1 MTQSLFDII
10 GPIMVG
16 PSSSHTAGAV
26 RLGLLAKS
34 IAQHSITTAQCTLYN
49 SFAQTYKGHGTDKGL
64 IAGLLGFNVDDA
76 RIKGATTYLASANL
90 KVTLV
95 PTFQA
100 NHYPPNTVVFYLT
113 MADQSTLTIVGHSVG
128 GGKVYVSKINDA
140 NVILKGDAPTLLLF
154 YKDQPG
160 MIWKVTKVIAQE
172 AINIASLTC
181 TRKVRDIE
189 AHMTI
194 TLDSPLSDEGMA
206 DLSRIEGIF
215 TLRRI
220 MALPQGV

>member
-1 MTQSLFDII
+1 MGSSLFDII

-26 RLGLLAKS
+26 RLGLLAKG
-34 IAQHSITTAQCTLYN
+34 IAQVPICVAQCALYN
-49 SFAQTYKGHGTDKGL
+49 SFAQTYRGHGTDKGL
-64 IAGLLGFNVDDA
+64 MAGLLGFNVDDS
-76 RIKGATTYLASANL
+76 RIKNAQQLMQDSGIS
-90 KVTLV
+90 VTMV
-95 PTFQA
+95 PHHEA

-113 MADQSTLTIVGHSVG
+113 LADSTVLTIVGHSVG

-160 MIWKVTKVIAQE
+160 MIWKVTKVIAE
-172 AINIASLTC
+172 EGINIANLSC
-181 TRKVRDIE
+181 TRKVRDVE

-194 TLDSPLSDEGMA
+194 TLDSPLSDTGMMA
-206 DLSRIEGIF
+206 LSAITHIY

-220 MALPQGV
+220 QALPQ